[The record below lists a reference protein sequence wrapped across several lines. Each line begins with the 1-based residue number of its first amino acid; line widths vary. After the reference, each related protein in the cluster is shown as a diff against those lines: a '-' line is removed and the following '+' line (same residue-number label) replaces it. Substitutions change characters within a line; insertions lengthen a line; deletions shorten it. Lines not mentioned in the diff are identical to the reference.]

1 MHEAVSLSERC
12 HTRHCHGGSDETMS
26 SERGL
31 SVRAIENHA
40 KNVYAAERKTKEHNI
55 HHTGTQLRRG
65 KVVRS
70 AAVSAIARE
79 GRVPVPTL
87 RPSWT
92 AETEALCWQQSLE
105 YYS

>member
-1 MHEAVSLSERC
+1 
-12 HTRHCHGGSDETMS
+12 
-26 SERGL
+26 
-31 SVRAIENHA
+31 VRAIENHA

-92 AETEALCWQQSLE
+92 ADGGTVLAAIVRVLLLTWIFLLE
-105 YYS
+105 YYSR